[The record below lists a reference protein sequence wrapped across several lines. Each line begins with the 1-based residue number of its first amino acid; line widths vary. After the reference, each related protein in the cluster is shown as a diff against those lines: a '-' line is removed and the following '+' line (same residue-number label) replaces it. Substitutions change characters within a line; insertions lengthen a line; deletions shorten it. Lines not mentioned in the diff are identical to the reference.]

1 MSRLKIVYILSLVIL
16 GVLVVFTVFQPMAVG
31 GKYSTVG
38 RAHLLQGE
46 DQCIIEFHI
55 FNHEGRDQNYT
66 ITAVVDGEQYNE
78 SVLIRDGRIFT
89 YIHHIYPDRVT
100 EGHVSFAIC
109 KEGEET
115 PFKQVTYCICSD

>member
-1 MSRLKIVYILSLVIL
+1 MSRLKIVCILSLVIL
-16 GVLVVFTVFQPMAVG
+16 GVLVVFTVFQPMAVA
-31 GKYSTVG
+31 GKYSKVG

-66 ITAVVDGEQYNE
+66 ITVVVDDKQYNE

-89 YIHHIYPDRVT
+89 YIHHIYHDRVT
-100 EGHVSFAIC
+100 EGHVCCAIC

-115 PFKQVTYCICSD
+115 PFKQVKYYIYSD